1 MRGSMNWSV
10 SGATRS
16 VWHSVLA
23 KRVFYFP
30 AGWKNEISTCVCIK
44 ASGSTCHLCLL
55 YLFSGKKK
63 KKSLFTVWLSLAKH
77 AEMKSCMADFHFP
90 PHCSSLH
97 PRGAHYTTAC
107 SETSHSCE
115 LHHHFSGHAYLLM
128 AISSLSLNFRVQI
141 TQKGRGRQV
150 FHMQHFS
157 GFSCSTNLPD

>member
-63 KKSLFTVWLSLAKH
+63 KKKLIYCLT
-77 AEMKSCMADFHFP
+77 
-90 PHCSSLH
+90 
-97 PRGAHYTTAC
+97 
-107 SETSHSCE
+107 
-115 LHHHFSGHAYLLM
+115 
-128 AISSLSLNFRVQI
+128 
-141 TQKGRGRQV
+141 
-150 FHMQHFS
+150 
-157 GFSCSTNLPD
+157 FSCKACRNEVLHGWLPLPTSLQLTASQRCPLHNSLLWNQSQLWASPPFLWACISAYGHQFIKFKFQGSNNSEGSRKANFPYAAF